1 MIILSIISIAIILFW
16 YRANKN
22 THQVMLNQIRLSDSE
37 DNDRPSTELNVL
49 QVSDMHLERISIT
62 PEELY
67 NKLKNERI
75 DLIALT
81 GDYLDKKRSI
91 PKLVP
96 YLKVFNQLN
105 AKYGIYVVF
114 GNHDYKLKKNDF
126 TTLFKTFE
134 NYGCKVLQNHNET
147 IFVKGKQVNI
157 IGIDD
162 HYSNRSDIKKSFVG
176 VKKGFDLVLTHDPS
190 IILQMKDIHF
200 DYLLS
205 GHFHGGQIHWPK
217 PFHLAHMS
225 KEMMDMNMIK
235 GLHYYHG
242 KPFYISEGLGQ
253 TSLNIRIGSRPEI
266 TLHQI
271 LLDIELQ
278 EVEKT
283 LTAI

>member
-1 MIILSIISIAIILFW
+1 MIILSIISIAFILFM
-16 YRANKN
+16 YRAYKN
-22 THQVMLNQIRLSDSE
+22 THHVVLNRIRLSKTDG
-37 DNDRPSTELNVL
+37 NRRPYTILNVL
-49 QVSDMHLERISIT
+49 QISDMHLENISIS
-62 PEELY
+62 PEQLY
-67 NKLKNERI
+67 NKLKNEKI

-91 PKLVP
+91 SKLVP

-114 GNHDYKLKKNDF
+114 GNHDYRLKQKDF
-126 TTLFKTFE
+126 TTLIKTFE
-134 NYGCKVLQNHNET
+134 DYGCKVLQNHNEA

-162 HYSNRSDIKKSFVG
+162 HYTNRSDIKKSFSG
-176 VKKGFDLVLTHDPS
+176 VKKGYDLVLTHDPS
-190 IILQMKDIHF
+190 IILQMNDIHF

-217 PFHLAHMS
+217 PYHLVKMA
-225 KEMMDMNMIK
+225 KEMVEMNMIK
-235 GLHYYHG
+235 GLHYYNG

-253 TSLNIRIGSRPEI
+253 TSINIRIGSRPEI

-271 LLDIELQ
+271 PLDFENAKAA
-278 EVEKT
+278 KT